1 MKLLVLCGAALVAL
15 AFGPASAADLVL
27 RPIVRAPSAVYA
39 HPPVQRAPVATVR
52 ARRGNLCWVET
63 GTLWRFGSWQPCPRN
78 FAARTVRAGSAA
90 AARGSRR
97 GAGTVRHVG
106 APDAPSCI
114 VSEARKQYWATS
126 LSGDVDRTL
135 LQALQ
140 DAVARGE
147 TGWLDVNPD
156 SAAPIVTEGVNL
168 ILYDVGGNCYIGSDC
183 ARFPASKAL
192 EGRWSEEER
201 EIDLNDPD
209 VRKIVVDDMIG
220 LVKQADQ
227 WAPSGAIV
235 GVHLDNVHRLDAD
248 ALALLFNEYLQ
259 AVDTARQDL
268 LISNGRAVGYVAKNN
283 PEGFKEA
290 LDKRLL
296 KTPPLYL
303 INENALL
310 GEKGEFDESTG
321 IAQALGRSHNIPVF
335 LMTFGSDIAYVIE
348 RGGKSEDV
356 HVSEDMARQ
365 MARRRNIT
373 GVAWSPD
380 EQRYHPTLFVQGA
393 PIGSKTCEKVAAAGR
408 PPAPAA
414 KPKIAGRTPRRNAPL
429 WSYFR

>member
-15 AFGPASAADLVL
+15 AIGPASAADLAV
-27 RPIVRAPSAVYA
+27 RPIVRAPAAAYA
-39 HPPVQRAPVATVR
+39 HTNPFMQRAPVVTVR
-52 ARRGNLCWVET
+52 ARRGNICWVES
-63 GTLWRFGSWQPCPRN
+63 GTLWNFGSWQPCRRSV
-78 FAARTVRAGSAA
+78 AARTMHASAA
-90 AARGSRR
+90 ASHGSQRGPHQ
-97 GAGTVRHVG
+97 VRD
-106 APDAPSCI
+106 PDAPAACI
-114 VSEARKQYWATS
+114 AGAARKQYWATS
-126 LSGDVDRTL
+126 LSGDVEGSL
-135 LQALQ
+135 LQALE

-147 TGWLDVNPD
+147 TGWFDVNPD
-156 SAAPIVTEGVNL
+156 STAPVVTEGTNL
-168 ILYDVGGNCYIGSDC
+168 ILYHVGGNCYIGDDC
-183 ARFPASKAL
+183 ARFPASKQL
-192 EGRWSEEER
+192 EGRWAEEER
-201 EIDLNDPD
+201 EIDLTDPA

-227 WAPSGAIV
+227 WAPSGSIV
-235 GVHLDNVHRLDAD
+235 GVHLDNVHRLDAGV
-248 ALALLFNEYLQ
+248 LAELFNEFLQ
-259 AVDTARQDL
+259 AVDTARKDL
-268 LISNGRAVGYVAKNN
+268 LISSGRAVGYVAKNN

-348 RGGKSEDV
+348 RDGKSEDV
-356 HVSEDMARQ
+356 HVSQDMARQ
-365 MARRRNIT
+365 MAQRRNIT

-393 PIGSKTCEKVAAAGR
+393 PISSKTCEKVAAAGR
-408 PPAPAA
+408 TPARGA
-414 KPKIAGRTPRRNAPL
+414 KPVAAGRTPRRTASF